1 MFYKNR
7 FIIVFGGMGVYD
19 ISRKCRVCYNTINL
33 IDLQT
38 WTSRALKMSNEDSI
52 EARRNHGAVLMGKY
66 MLVLGGI
73 NTRREFLND
82 FMYLDLKE
90 LRWYHKEYKVEG
102 K

>member
-1 MFYKNR
+1 
-7 FIIVFGGMGVYD
+7 
-19 ISRKCRVCYNTINL
+19 
-33 IDLQT
+33 
-38 WTSRALKMSNEDSI
+38 
-52 EARRNHGAVLMGKY
+52 MGKY

-102 K
+102 KELNENMDSGFARHKIISNFKPSHKSFPLYSSQYSDSEGLLMFGGTFGNG